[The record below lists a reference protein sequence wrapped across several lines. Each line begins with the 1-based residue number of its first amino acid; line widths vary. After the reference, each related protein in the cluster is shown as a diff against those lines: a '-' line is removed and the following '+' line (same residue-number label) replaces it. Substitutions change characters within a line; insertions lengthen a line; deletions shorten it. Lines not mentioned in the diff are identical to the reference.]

1 MRLDQMNSTTTH
13 LEGHV
18 ESNLSQRVEELQQ
31 KVEHFVQSLTKVLKL
46 PIVIRDLEARLQALE

>member
-1 MRLDQMNSTTTH
+1 MRLDQMNSTTN

>member
-1 MRLDQMNSTTTH
+1 MRLDQMNSTTN
-13 LEGHV
+13 LEGHG